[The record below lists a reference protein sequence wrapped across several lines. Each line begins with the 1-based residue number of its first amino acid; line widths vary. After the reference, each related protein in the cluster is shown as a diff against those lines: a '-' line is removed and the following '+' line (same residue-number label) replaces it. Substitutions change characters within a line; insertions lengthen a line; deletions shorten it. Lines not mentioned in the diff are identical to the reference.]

1 MTSNFMLIFDRTEV
15 MKERHATAKR
25 LRKYYLECLKEL
37 LENDKE
43 AVVKNENPMS
53 DAEKMHI
60 MQDRLQIPENGEG
73 FYYFLLILHLLGPK

>member
-1 MTSNFMLIFDRTEV
+1 

-43 AVVKNENPMS
+43 AAKKNQKRRS
-53 DAEKMHI
+53 DSEKIEI
-60 MQDRLQIPENGEG
+60 MEERLTEERQSKES
-73 FYYFLLILHLLGPK
+73 